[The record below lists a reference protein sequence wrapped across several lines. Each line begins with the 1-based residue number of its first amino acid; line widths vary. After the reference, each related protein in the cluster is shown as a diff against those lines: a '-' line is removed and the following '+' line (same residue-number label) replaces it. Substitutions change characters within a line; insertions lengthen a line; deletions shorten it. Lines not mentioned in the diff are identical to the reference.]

1 MANEAQGGRA
11 VKIVAG
17 ITSVIGLGIFA
28 YKQAGPAFSDVDA
41 DHPGPLIAIGVVVL
55 ALAGLAVW
63 RWVTH
68 RRALSERIRR
78 RDRS

>member
-1 MANEAQGGRA
+1 MANEAQGGLA
-11 VKIVAG
+11 VKIVVG

-28 YKQAGPAFSDVDA
+28 YKQAGPAFSGVDA
-41 DHPGPLIAIGVVVL
+41 AHPGPLVAIGVAVF
-55 ALAGLAVW
+55 ALVGLAVW

-68 RRALSERIRR
+68 RRGLSGRIRR